1 MTRPGSGARRWLG
14 GILVLQ
20 LVLAAFLVVGELSK
34 GGTALTLPGTGPRSP
49 AFDQPVRPG
58 DQTRRFTDTPNLPG
72 RDDPLPDRLL
82 LIERA
87 GVWHLEGAIAPGD
100 ADRIARQL
108 GRISGAVA
116 LNSPGG
122 SVEDALRLGRA
133 FRLSGIA
140 TQLQAG
146 AICLSACPYL
156 LAGGTQRTVDSTA
169 SVGVHQHYFGES
181 TILPAFVAVENIQRG
196 QGRVMQYLID
206 MGIDPR
212 VMQHGL
218 VTGPDDIYVLTDEQ
232 LTAYDLA
239 TDITGG

>member
-1 MTRPGSGARRWLG
+1 MNGARRWLG

-34 GGTALTLPGTGPRSP
+34 GGTSLTLPGTRPNSP
-49 AFDQPVRPG
+49 NFDQPIRPG
-58 DQTRRFTDTPNLPG
+58 DQTRRFTDTPSLPG
-72 RDDPLPDRLL
+72 REDPLPDRLL
-82 LIERA
+82 LIERD

-100 ADRIARQL
+100 SERIARQL
-108 GRISGAVA
+108 SNIEGPVA

-133 FRLSGIA
+133 LRLTGVA
-140 TQLQAG
+140 TQLQPG

-156 LAGGTQRTVDSTA
+156 LAGGTTRMVAKDA

-196 QGRVMQYLID
+196 QGRVMQYLVD

-212 VMQHGL
+212 LMQHGL
-218 VTGPDDIYVLTDEQ
+218 VTAPGDIYVLTVAE
-232 LTAYDLA
+232 LTEYQLA
-239 TDITGG
+239 TEIID